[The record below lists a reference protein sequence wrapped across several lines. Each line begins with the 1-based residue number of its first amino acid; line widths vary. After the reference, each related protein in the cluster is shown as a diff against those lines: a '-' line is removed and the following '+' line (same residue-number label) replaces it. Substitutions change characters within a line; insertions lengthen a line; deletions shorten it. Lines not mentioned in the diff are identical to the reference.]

1 MLGSDFEPYTKTF
14 NNACVVFGA
23 TVAIGKD
30 NFESIIGDHLTFV
43 DKSILIKEFIENE
56 KINHRKLFEKL
67 KVLAEIE
74 IMEKHFAQYSVT

>member
-1 MLGSDFEPYTKTF
+1 

-43 DKSILIKEFIENE
+43 DKSILIKEFIESLDFVSLVLHPRRFG
-56 KINHRKLFEKL
+56 KKLFEKL

-74 IMEKHFAQYSVT
+74 IMEKHFA